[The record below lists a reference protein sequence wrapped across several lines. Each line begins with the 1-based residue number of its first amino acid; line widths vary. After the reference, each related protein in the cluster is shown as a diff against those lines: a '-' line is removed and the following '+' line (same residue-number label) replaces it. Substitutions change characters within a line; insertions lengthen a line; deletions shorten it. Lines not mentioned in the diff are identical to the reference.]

1 MKPPHLSESGFKRV
15 QKMVSYEIPE
25 EMMYWIDKII
35 REQFKEDT
43 LSFPPLS
50 SDTEIKEVIGEEEE
64 VF

>member
-1 MKPPHLSESGFKRV
+1 
-15 QKMVSYEIPE
+15 MVSYEIPE

-43 LSFPPLS
+43 MSFPPLS